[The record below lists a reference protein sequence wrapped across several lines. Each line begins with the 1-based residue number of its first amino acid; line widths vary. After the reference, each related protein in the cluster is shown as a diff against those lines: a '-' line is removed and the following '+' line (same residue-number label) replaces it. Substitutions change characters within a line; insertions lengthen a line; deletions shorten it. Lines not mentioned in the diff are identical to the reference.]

1 MASKTNPT
9 YLFLVRH
16 AETTMI
22 SKKLIHGNLDAPLS
36 KKGLRDSQKA
46 ADHFKDQGF
55 DVLYTSTLGRAMH
68 TAKIIGKAIN
78 KTPVPI
84 EGLRERHYG
93 ILEGKSLELFEPDGS
108 GAWYFRPFVNLA
120 LWLTGESEQKFIKR
134 VINSIEEIVLIHKG
148 QRIMAVVHWG
158 ILSILSLYLQGKP
171 LDGWRNIGP
180 WTACGVTIY
189 EYSNP
194 QWSLIRL
201 NDDSYL

>member
-22 SKKLIHGNLDAPLS
+22 SKKLIHGTLDAPLS
-36 KKGLRDSQKA
+36 RKGLRDSQKA
-46 ADHFKDQGF
+46 ADYFRGNHF

-68 TAKIIGKAIN
+68 TATIIGKAIN
-78 KTPVPI
+78 KTPIPS

-93 ILEGKSLELFEPDGS
+93 ILEGKSMELFEPDGT
-108 GAWYFRPFVNLA
+108 GAWYFRPFVDLA
-120 LWLTGESEQKFIKR
+120 LWLTGESEHKFIER
-134 VINSIEEIVLIHKG
+134 VINSIEEIIIKHEG
-148 QRIMAVVHWG
+148 QHIIAVVHWG
-158 ILSILSLYLQGKP
+158 ILSILSQYLQGKP

-180 WTACGVTIY
+180 WTACGVTELIS
-189 EYSNP
+189 SNP
-194 QWSLIRL
+194 HWNLIRL